1 VTSAARTLS
10 LFASL
15 REGESRPGQGPR
27 EAAGT
32 PADAQLV
39 ALAREAPSDALEAMY
54 GAYKGRI
61 YTFLLRFL
69 GDPELADDVTQ
80 ETFTK
85 AYGAFGT
92 LTSGHRVLPWLY
104 RIASNTAIDQIRRRR
119 RFSWLRLGAVKDT
132 AEEPHMR
139 DEHGRVPER
148 EHIQMI
154 LRGIPSENAIALLLH
169 AVEGY
174 SYTEIAE
181 IQGCTMT
188 AVRSRIARARAAFR
202 RAYGDG
208 ADGETG
214 TDRPV

>member
-1 VTSAARTLS
+1 VTSAASTLS

-15 REGESRPGQGPR
+15 REGESRSGQGPR
-27 EAAGT
+27 DVAGA

-39 ALAREAPSDALEAMY
+39 ALAREAPADALEAMY

-61 YTFLLRFL
+61 YTFLLRFV

-80 ETFTK
+80 ETFAK
-85 AYGAFGT
+85 AYGAFGS

-104 RIASNTAIDQIRRRR
+104 RIASNAAVDQLRRRS
-119 RFSWLRLGAVKDT
+119 RFRWLHLGALTGT
-132 AEEPHMR
+132 AEEPHVR

-148 EHIQMI
+148 EHIQTV

-181 IQGCTMT
+181 IQRCTMT

-208 ADGETG
+208 VDGETG
-214 TDRPV
+214 HRPV

>member
-1 VTSAARTLS
+1 VTSASSTLS

-15 REGESRPGQGPR
+15 REPDARSGHGPQ
-27 EAAGT
+27 EAAGS

-39 ALAREAPSDALEAMY
+39 ALAREVPADALEAMY
-54 GAYKGRI
+54 AAYKGRI

-85 AYGAFGT
+85 AYRALGT
-92 LTSGHRVLPWLY
+92 LSNGHRVLPWLY
-104 RIASNTAIDQIRRRR
+104 RIASNAAIDQIRRRR
-119 RFSWLRLGAVKDT
+119 RFGWLRLGAVKDT
-132 AEEPHMR
+132 PEEPHVR

-148 EHIQMI
+148 EHIQAV
-154 LRGIPSENAIALLLH
+154 LRSLPAENAMALLLH

-188 AVRSRIARARAAFR
+188 AVRSRIARARASFKR
-202 RAYGDG
+202 VYG
-208 ADGETG
+208 ADGNGSGPEA
-214 TDRPV
+214 